1 MTRYRNHLSILLM
14 ADGLWRIRI
23 VVTMKA
29 RSKGSEVDGYERF
42 EVGGPASGQ
51 GVDHSHGPESVLKS

>member
-1 MTRYRNHLSILLM
+1 M